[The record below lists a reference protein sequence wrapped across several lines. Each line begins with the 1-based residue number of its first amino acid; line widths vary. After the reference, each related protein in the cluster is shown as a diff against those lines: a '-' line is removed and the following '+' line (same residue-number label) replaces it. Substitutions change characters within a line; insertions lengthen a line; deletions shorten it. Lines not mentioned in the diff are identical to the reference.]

1 MKNTGKITL
10 CAMLAALASAFMLT
24 SYFPYLTY
32 AIPAV
37 AGLFI
42 MIAVIEIDVRWASL
56 SYVATAVIVALT
68 AEPEAKMLFILFF
81 GYYPIL
87 KAVFEKL
94 KSRVVEYLLKFVVF
108 NAAVIVS
115 YGFVAALIGVDISD
129 MGDFGK
135 YTAILLLVAANVVF
149 PIYDIAVSRVAAFYI
164 VRLHPQIRKIIKI
177 K

>member
-10 CAMLAALASAFMLT
+10 CAMMAALATLVMLT

-32 AIPAV
+32 AIPAI

-42 MIAVIEIDVRWASL
+42 MIAVIETDVKWAAVSFAA
-56 SYVATAVIVALT
+56 SAVITALI
-68 AEPEAKMLFILFF
+68 AEPEAKMLYILFF

-87 KAVFEKL
+87 KAIFE
-94 KSRVVEYLLKFVVF
+94 RVKNRAVEYLLKFSVF
-108 NAAVIVS
+108 NAAVIVA
-115 YGFVAALIGVDISD
+115 YGFVAALIGVGLDD

-135 YTAILLLVAANVVF
+135 YTGVILLVAANIVF
-149 PIYDIAVSRVAAFYI
+149 PFYDIAVTRIAQFYLI
-164 VRLHPQIRKIIKI
+164 RIHPQISKVLKI

>member
-42 MIAVIEIDVRWASL
+42 MIAVIEIDVKWASL

-94 KSRVVEYLLKFVVF
+94 KSRVVEYLLKFAVF
-108 NAAVIVS
+108 NAAGIVS

-135 YTAILLLVAANVVF
+135 YTAILL
-149 PIYDIAVSRVAAFYI
+149 
-164 VRLHPQIRKIIKI
+164 
-177 K
+177 

>member
-1 MKNTGKITL
+1 MRNTGRITL
-10 CAMLAALASAFMLT
+10 CAMLSALASVFMLT

-42 MIAVIEIDVRWASL
+42 MIAVIEINVKWAAL
-56 SYVATAVIVALT
+56 SFVATAIIVALT
-68 AEPEAKMLFILFF
+68 AEPEAKMLFVLFF

-87 KAVFEKL
+87 KAVFEKI
-94 KSRVVEYLLKFVVF
+94 KSRVIEYTLKFAVF
-108 NAAVIVS
+108 NVAVIVA
-115 YGFVAALIGVDISD
+115 YGFVATLIGVDLSD

-135 YTAILLLVAANVVF
+135 YTSMVLLAAANVVF
-149 PIYDIAVSRVAAFYI
+149 PIYDAAVSKMEAVYI
-164 VRLHPQIRKIIKI
+164 VKLHPQISKIIKI